1 MNKRFIFI
9 YMDHGATTP
18 LREEVL
24 ETMLPYLKENFGN
37 PSSVYSIAREA
48 RKAVEDAREKVA
60 KAIGADP
67 QEIIFTSGGTEAD
80 NMAIRGIATAK
91 GKGHII
97 TSSIEHHAVL
107 DTCHALE
114 KEGFAVTY
122 LEVDKYGM
130 VHPEVVEKA
139 ITDDTILISIMAA
152 NNEVGTI
159 QPLKEIG
166 RLAAEKGITFHTD
179 AVQAI
184 GNMPLDVNELNID
197 LLSLSGHKF
206 YGPKG
211 IGVLYIRRGTKIR
224 PFFFGG
230 GQEKKMR
237 PGTENV
243 AGIVGLGRA
252 IELAIEEMPE
262 KIRRLQALR
271 DKLIEGILKLDDVR
285 LNGHPTQRLPGNVN
299 VSFQY
304 IEGESLLLSLD
315 LKGIAASSGSACTS
329 GSLDPSHVL
338 MAMGLDH
345 QTAHGS
351 LRLTLGRDNTEED
364 VEYFLK
370 VIPEVVER
378 LRKMSSIKKANS

>member
-1 MNKRFIFI
+1 
-9 YMDHGATTP
+9 
-18 LREEVL
+18 
-24 ETMLPYLKENFGN
+24 
-37 PSSVYSIAREA
+37 
-48 RKAVEDAREKVA
+48 
-60 KAIGADP
+60 
-67 QEIIFTSGGTEAD
+67 
-80 NMAIRGIATAK
+80 
-91 GKGHII
+91 
-97 TSSIEHHAVL
+97 
-107 DTCHALE
+107 
-114 KEGFAVTY
+114 
-122 LEVDKYGM
+122 
-130 VHPEVVEKA
+130 
-139 ITDDTILISIMAA
+139 
-152 NNEVGTI
+152 
-159 QPLKEIG
+159 
-166 RLAAEKGITFHTD
+166 
-179 AVQAI
+179 
-184 GNMPLDVNELNID
+184 
-197 LLSLSGHKF
+197 
-206 YGPKG
+206 
-211 IGVLYIRRGTKIR
+211 
-224 PFFFGG
+224 
-230 GQEKKMR
+230 MR